1 MRQPLRS
8 ALILAA
14 MVGGLWAAPGC
25 GVAYR
30 PYYDPGGSGA
40 SIDEFTYWS
49 EPHMPQTVE
58 LIDLRTGE
66 TLFAVDIPPRQQLVV
81 KFVKNHSEKDS
92 WMPDL
97 MKWELMPRGT
107 KRGKLDNSIPVP
119 PSFSRRLDVS
129 LRETPEMPDAPR
141 YSQPAPAAQQPV
153 DWTSPEPTQQPMTE
167 PANQSPAPVEPM
179 EPAAEPTSEP
189 QPVEPMSEPDPII
202 DLPEDQPTSTQ
213 PGQMTPVRPQR

>member
-8 ALILAA
+8 ALVLATLTS
-14 MVGGLWAAPGC
+14 GLSIVPAC

-30 PYYDPGGSGA
+30 PYYDPGGSGV

-58 LIDLRTGE
+58 LLDLRTGE

-81 KFVKNHSEKDS
+81 KFVDNHSEKDA

-107 KRGKLDNSIPVP
+107 KRGKLDNSMPVP
-119 PSFSRRLDVS
+119 PSFSRRLDVAI
-129 LRETPEMPDAPR
+129 RETPEQPNIDR
-141 YSQPAPAAQQPV
+141 YDEPKPAYVAPAANA
-153 DWTSPEPTQQPMTE
+153 WEPAEPAIEPAMKPAVAPMTE
-167 PANQSPAPVEPM
+167 PAVEPANEPI
-179 EPAAEPTSEP
+179 EPA
-189 QPVEPMSEPDPII
+189 VVPMSDPEPLI
-202 DLPEDQPTSTQ
+202 DLPDDPAPASE
-213 PGQMTPVRPQR
+213 PGQMTPVPR